1 MVLLFTDGDLTVPD
15 VNANAMKNSGVD
27 IYVVAVGAYI
37 NRIDK
42 IVKVASHPPEQFLFR
57 VNDLVGFFEIVSLIV
72 RKLSPDKYSIV
83 NYDPSCQ

>member
-27 IYVVAVGAYI
+27 IYVVAVGDYT
-37 NRIDK
+37 NGIDK

-57 VNDLVGFFEIVSLIV
+57 VNDFDGFFQIVSLIV
-72 RKLSPDKYSIV
+72 RKLSPDKYSTV
-83 NYDPSCQ
+83 NYDPPCQ

>member
-37 NRIDK
+37 NGIDK

-57 VNDLVGFFEIVSLIV
+57 VNNYAGFRNIIKMIV
-72 RKLSPDKYSIV
+72 RQVSPAGKYSIV
-83 NYDPSCQ
+83 NYDPPC